1 MKEKPNKQPRVNI
14 PRPSLTWLY
23 LVILIGLIY
32 LFFSSEGG
40 SASKEVAY
48 TEFKEMI
55 SKGYA
60 SKIVAYD
67 NNTVDMYLKPEHI
80 VDVFKK
86 DAKDVGRSPIV
97 NVQIG
102 SIEALDKFLDEQTE
116 KGNFKGEIKYD
127 KKGDYFGT
135 IFWNIAPLLFFVA
148 LWFFLIRRMSGGGGG
163 GAPGNVFNVGKA
175 KRSCLKKELTALLL
189 KM

>member
-1 MKEKPNKQPRVNI
+1 
-14 PRPSLTWLY
+14 
-23 LVILIGLIY
+23 
-32 LFFSSEGG
+32 
-40 SASKEVAY
+40 
-48 TEFKEMI
+48 MI

-116 KGNFKGEIKYD
+116 KRK
-127 KKGDYFGT
+127 
-135 IFWNIAPLLFFVA
+135 L
-148 LWFFLIRRMSGGGGG
+148 
-163 GAPGNVFNVGKA
+163 
-175 KRSCLKKELTALLL
+175 
-189 KM
+189 